1 MTIEE
6 LVEALG
12 PRLWGT
18 NHSTSGK
25 WTALPIYKGHE
36 PQPTLHAALLQLYK
50 TVKTEENK

>member
-18 NHSTSGK
+18 NHSQSGK
-25 WTALPIYKGHE
+25 WTALPVYKGHE